1 MADVAPYSHT
11 DTPESDIQRIA
22 ALLGGAR
29 LLKRRLASPLDA
41 HKLLLDGLP
50 GRALRHLVDNLTVL
64 DVDAS
69 LEKAIG
75 MSLRT
80 YQRRK
85 AAPASPLNPEQ
96 SGRAWK
102 FAEILSSATE
112 VFGSQEE
119 AEQWLGRPAIGLDRQ
134 RPIDLL
140 ATPAGIALVED
151 HLNRIRYGVYA

>member
-1 MADVAPYSHT
+1 MADLALSGTADAGEPDVRRT
-11 DTPESDIQRIA
+11 A
-22 ALLGGAR
+22 ALFGGTR

-41 HKLLLDGLP
+41 HRLLLDGLP
-50 GRALRHLVDNLTVL
+50 GRAFRHLVDNLTVL

-69 LEKAIG
+69 LEKAMG

-85 AAPASPLNPEQ
+85 AAPAKPLNPEQ

-102 FAEILSSATE
+102 FAEILGGATE
-112 VFGSQEE
+112 VFGSQDD
-119 AEQWLGRPAIGLDRQ
+119 AEQWLERPAIGLDRQ

-140 ATPAGIALVED
+140 ATPAGIELVED

>member
-1 MADVAPYSHT
+1 M
-11 DTPESDIQRIA
+11 
-22 ALLGGAR
+22 
-29 LLKRRLASPLDA
+29 
-41 HKLLLDGLP
+41 LDGLP
-50 GRALRHLVDNLTVL
+50 GRALRYLVDGLTVL
-64 DVDAS
+64 ETDAS
-69 LEKAIG
+69 LERAIG

-85 AAPASPLNPEQ
+85 AAPARPLNPEQ

-102 FAEILSSATE
+102 FAEILSRATE

-119 AEQWLGRPAIGLDRQ
+119 AEQWLERPAIGLDRQ

-140 ATPAGIALVED
+140 ATPAGIELVED